1 MPRATHPIRRWIAGV
16 LFVTLV
22 ATTVVACWPPP
33 GPHTLTRF
41 EPDRIASLEVDM
53 WKAYYDKQR
62 VTLFLLLVTMLRE
75 QYGYSWARA
84 VQASAYLARAASTF
98 SGLRGG
104 YDRVLPDL
112 ESAFVIAR
120 DWTQASFDPK
130 TAARA
135 ELAWWV
141 ARRTDGQSDV
151 DTVGRRI
158 GEAYVAIYG
167 VPLERVAEAGRLRA
181 EAAHLR
187 DSQPR
192 DPDWARI
199 HALLQ
204 QSFRALK
211 SAVSN

>member
-1 MPRATHPIRRWIAGV
+1 LRHVTKPIRRWIA
-16 LFVTLV
+16 LILCVTLA
-22 ATTVVACWPPP
+22 ATTMVACWPPP
-33 GPHTLTRF
+33 GPYTLTRF
-41 EPDRIASLEVDM
+41 EPDRVASLEVDM

-62 VTLFLLLVTMLRE
+62 VTLFVLLVTMLRE

-84 VQASAYLARAASTF
+84 VQAGGYLARAASTF
-98 SGLRGG
+98 SGLRDD

-120 DWTQASFDPK
+120 DWTRASFDPK
-130 TAARA
+130 LAARA

-141 ARRTDGQSDV
+141 ARRTEGQSDV
-151 DTVGRRI
+151 ETVGRRI
-158 GEAYVAIYG
+158 GEAYAVLYG
-167 VPLERVAEAGRLRA
+167 VPLERVAEAGLLRA

-211 SAVSN
+211 SAVTN

>member
-1 MPRATHPIRRWIAGV
+1 MRRVTKRTRRGLALV
-16 LFVTLV
+16 LLVTLIV
-22 ATTVVACWPPP
+22 TTGVACWPPP
-33 GPHTLTRF
+33 GPYTLTRF
-41 EPDRIASLEVDM
+41 EPDRVASLEVDM

-62 VTLFLLLVTMLRE
+62 LKLFVLLVTMLRE

-84 VQASAYLARAASTF
+84 VQAGAYLARSASTF
-98 SGLRGG
+98 SGLRGD

-112 ESAFVIAR
+112 EAAFVVAR
-120 DWTQASFDPK
+120 DWTSASFDPK
-130 TAARA
+130 AAARA

-141 ARRTDGQSDV
+141 ARRTEGQSGV
-151 DTVGRRI
+151 DTVGLRI
-158 GEAYVAIYG
+158 GEAYAVFYG

-204 QSFRALK
+204 QSFRSLK
-211 SAVSN
+211 VAVSH

>member
-1 MPRATHPIRRWIAGV
+1 LRRVTKLIRRWIALV
-16 LFVTLV
+16 LLVTLV
-22 ATTVVACWPPP
+22 LTAFVACWPPP
-33 GPHTLTRF
+33 GPYTLTRF
-41 EPDRIASLEVDM
+41 EPDRVASLEVDM

-62 VTLFLLLVTMLRE
+62 VRLFVLLVTMLRE

-84 VQASAYLARAASTF
+84 VQAGAYLARSASAF
-98 SGLRGG
+98 SGLRGD

-112 ESAFVIAR
+112 EAAFVVAR
-120 DWTQASFDPK
+120 DWTSASFDPNA
-130 TAARA
+130 AARA

-141 ARRTDGQSDV
+141 ARRTEGQSDV

-158 GEAYVAIYG
+158 AEAYAVFYG
-167 VPLERVAEAGRLRA
+167 VPVERVAEAGRLRA

-192 DPDWARI
+192 NPDWARI

-204 QSFRALK
+204 QSFRLLK
-211 SAVSN
+211 SAVAQ